1 LAPKERVRE
10 IARMLAGETVTSTA
24 LRHAEEMIRLVS
36 AAPQGGPFDH
46 DHAHAIEAPRGRES
60 PPA

>member
-1 LAPKERVRE
+1 VEKSVQRGRTTTRARLLAPKERVRE

-36 AAPQGGPFDH
+36 ATPQGGPL
-46 DHAHAIEAPRGRES
+46 
-60 PPA
+60 